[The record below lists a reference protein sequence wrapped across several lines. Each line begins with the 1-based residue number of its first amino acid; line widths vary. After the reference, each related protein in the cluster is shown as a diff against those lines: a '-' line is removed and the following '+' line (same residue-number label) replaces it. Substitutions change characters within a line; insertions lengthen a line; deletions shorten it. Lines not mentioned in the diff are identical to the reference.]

1 MASSAAISLSVNV
14 TTLSPNEAAIS
25 SSVLRLVS
33 LFDDKR
39 WQRRIANIRQRHSSS
54 FLLSVDVSQH
64 GVGKLTRKVFASHAK
79 SGEVFCNVER
89 KERAT
94 CCDFLKNLREQM
106 RWVQP
111 Q

>member
-33 LFDDKR
+33 LFD
-39 WQRRIANIRQRHSSS
+39 ANIRQRHSSS